1 MEEKRTGFRL
11 RLNLFDALVLIAAL
25 LVGGYLAWNA
35 LKPADNAGETP
46 TASVVRYT
54 IRFQKMIEGTGC
66 LVEAGDELTETVKNY
81 ALGTVIDSQ
90 VVPNQDT
97 RMCWSP

>member
-54 IRFQKMIEGTGC
+54 VRFQKMLQGTWRAESTSP
-66 LVEAGDELTETVKNY
+66 LPLR
-81 ALGTVIDSQ
+81 
-90 VVPNQDT
+90 DT